1 MLELLKG
8 PKEDSGLAG
17 CLPRGVGLISVKQ
30 KDGIVT
36 INMSKEFKQ
45 VVDQAD
51 GGAAAVKAL
60 VLTCSQF
67 DGVKEVKLQ
76 VEGENFQLETETL
89 AATSVVN
96 TEQEALMASA
106 VIE

>member
-1 MLELLKG
+1 M
-8 PKEDSGLAG
+8 
-17 CLPRGVGLISVKQ
+17 
-30 KDGIVT
+30 
-36 INMSKEFKQ
+36 
-45 VVDQAD
+45 
-51 GGAAAVKAL
+51 
-60 VLTCSQF
+60 LTCSQF

-76 VEGENFQLETETL
+76 VEGEDFQLETETL